1 MLYCCPT
8 CRHIFNIFRLKR
20 DILRNTRI
28 LHYFS
33 SRVPLLK
40 TPFFI
45 RDVILD
51 KAHSLHRP
59 PFFLIT
65 VIETFLD
72 AESREE
78 QDGRKYFLMGAT
90 VA

>member
-1 MLYCCPT
+1 MKQ
-8 CRHIFNIFRLKR
+8 RNSAHRFRR
-20 DILRNTRI
+20 RN
-28 LHYFS
+28 
-33 SRVPLLK
+33 
-40 TPFFI
+40 
-45 RDVILD
+45 
-51 KAHSLHRP
+51 SLHRP

-90 VA
+90 AA

>member
-51 KAHSLHRP
+51 KAH
-59 PFFLIT
+59 T
-65 VIETFLD
+65 VYKTPKQLL
-72 AESREE
+72 APV
-78 QDGRKYFLMGAT
+78 G
-90 VA
+90 